1 MITHDT
7 YLLLEDL
14 VEGDGGLEVDGV
26 VVPVA
31 EVVQELGQNLL
42 AESLRVILVKLRHVY
57 QTLQGDK

>member
-1 MITHDT
+1 MITSET

-31 EVVQELGQNLL
+31 EVVQELGQDFLP
-42 AESLRVILVKLRHVY
+42 ESLRVILVQLWHVY

>member
-1 MITHDT
+1 LITLDT

-31 EVVQELGQNLL
+31 EVVQELGQDLL
-42 AESLRVILVKLRHVY
+42 PESLRVILVQLRHVY

>member
-1 MITHDT
+1 MITRDT

-31 EVVQELGQNLL
+31 EVVQELGQDLL
-42 AESLRVILVKLRHVY
+42 PESLRVILVQLWHVY

>member
-1 MITHDT
+1 MITSET

-31 EVVQELGQNLL
+31 EVVQELGQDLL
-42 AESLRVILVKLRHVY
+42 PESLRVILVQLRHVY
-57 QTLQGDK
+57 QTLQGNK